1 MSLSSS
7 ESFSGAWSHK
17 CSETIDPHLPWP
29 LLHIN
34 MLCLPW
40 LTDMT
45 SLMIPTLV
53 FPGAS
58 TPLFGI
64 GHCSSLGLFL
74 QFFWQPFILS
84 QCWEQA
90 MFFRRIYQSL
100 QDTEEKCG
108 TENNIK
114 LLLEMP
120 TCKGE
125 LALASKE
132 MEILPHSSR
141 VPEFP
146 SSVFTDCP
154 VLIPFM
160 KWLKVGT
167 AILVREWDT
176 PIHS

>member
-1 MSLSSS
+1 MLRNNRPSPALTAAAYKHAVSAMAHWHDQSDDS
-7 ESFSGAWSHK
+7 YPG
-17 CSETIDPHLPWP
+17 LPWRFHSTFWDRT
-29 LLHIN
+29 LLI
-34 MLCLPW
+34 PW
-40 LTDMT
+40 PVPPILLTALHT
-45 SLMIPTLV
+45 FSVLRAGYV
-53 FPGAS
+53 
-58 TPLFGI
+58 
-64 GHCSSLGLFL
+64 
-74 QFFWQPFILS
+74 
-84 QCWEQA
+84 
-90 MFFRRIYQSL
+90 FRRIYQSL

-120 TCKGE
+120 TRKGE

-176 PIHS
+176 PIHP